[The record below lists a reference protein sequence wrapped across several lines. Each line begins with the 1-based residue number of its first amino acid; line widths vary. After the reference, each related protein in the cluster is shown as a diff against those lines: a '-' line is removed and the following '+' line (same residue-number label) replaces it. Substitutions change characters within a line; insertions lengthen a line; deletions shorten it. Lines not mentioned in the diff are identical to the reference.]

1 MDRQEPVIDLER
13 SERNAK
19 TLTDRIRLTW
29 REVRDLMTDAP
40 DDLPKEPTLGT
51 APATERAAK
60 APAADRAAAPV
71 AATVAT
77 AATAATAAN
86 EATDTLDAPAEIPD
100 VATAAAE
107 AQQPAAPAPREPE
120 PLRLT
125 DEEKE
130 AIVKRIAPQVEAA
143 VRSALDDPAEEW
155 PEWRQPQGA
164 HDAYALGAKVSHNGK
179 HWTSDV
185 AANVWEPGVY
195 GWTEVA

>member
-29 REVRDLMTDAP
+29 REVRDLMTDTP

-51 APATERAAK
+51 T
-60 APAADRAAAPV
+60 ADHANVPN
-71 AATVAT
+71 AT
-77 AATAATAAN
+77 AATT
-86 EATDTLDAPAEIPD
+86 EAKAEALETIRPAAPAEAPD
-100 VATAAAE
+100 AATSVAEPVAAV
-107 AQQPAAPAPREPE
+107 APAPREPE

-143 VRSALDDPAEEW
+143 VRSALRDTLDMVLAN
-155 PEWRQPQGA
+155 
-164 HDAYALGAKVSHNGK
+164 ALTRVKSDMDRSLGNLIAQAVAQELRRLDVS
-179 HWTSDV
+179 DIV
-185 AANVWEPGVY
+185 RR
-195 GWTEVA
+195 

>member
-51 APATERAAK
+51 APAAERASK
-60 APAADRAAAPV
+60 TPAADRAAAPV

-77 AATAATAAN
+77 SATAAN
-86 EATDTLDAPAEIPD
+86 EAADALDAVAAPAETSD
-100 VATAAAE
+100 VATAAATVAE
-107 AQQPAAPAPREPE
+107 APQPVAPAPREPE

-125 DEEKE
+125 VEEKE

-143 VRSALDDPAEEW
+143 VRSALRDTLDMVLAN
-155 PEWRQPQGA
+155 
-164 HDAYALGAKVSHNGK
+164 ALTRVKSDMDRSLGNLIAQAVAQELRRLDVS
-179 HWTSDV
+179 DIV
-185 AANVWEPGVY
+185 RR
-195 GWTEVA
+195 

>member
-1 MDRQEPVIDLER
+1 MADLAVFAGRR
-13 SERNAK
+13 SRG
-19 TLTDRIRLTW
+19 RR
-29 REVRDLMTDAP
+29 RELV
-40 DDLPKEPTLGT
+40 
-51 APATERAAK
+51 
-60 APAADRAAAPV
+60 ADRAAAPV

-143 VRSALDDPAEEW
+143 VRSALRDTLDMVLAN
-155 PEWRQPQGA
+155 
-164 HDAYALGAKVSHNGK
+164 ALTRVKSDMDRSLGNLIAQAVAQELRRLDVS
-179 HWTSDV
+179 DIV
-185 AANVWEPGVY
+185 RR
-195 GWTEVA
+195 

>member
-51 APATERAAK
+51 VPATERAAK
-60 APAADRAAAPV
+60 TPETDRADAPI
-71 AATVAT
+71 AATVAISAT
-77 AATAATAAN
+77 APAAATEAPDAPVETPDAATPVAA
-86 EATDTLDAPAEIPD
+86 
-100 VATAAAE
+100 V
-107 AQQPAAPAPREPE
+107 APAPREPE
-120 PLRLT
+120 PLHLT

-143 VRSALDDPAEEW
+143 VRSALRDTLDMVLAN
-155 PEWRQPQGA
+155 
-164 HDAYALGAKVSHNGK
+164 ALTRVKSDMDRSLGNLIAQAVAQELRRLDVS
-179 HWTSDV
+179 DIV
-185 AANVWEPGVY
+185 RR
-195 GWTEVA
+195 

>member
-29 REVRDLMTDAP
+29 REVRDLMTDAT

-51 APATERAAK
+51 APAAERAAK
-60 APAADRAAAPV
+60 ASAADRAVSPV
-71 AATVAT
+71 ATAAATVAT
-77 AATAATAAN
+77 AATAAN
-86 EATDTLDAPAEIPD
+86 EAADALDTLDAPAETPD
-100 VATAAAE
+100 VATAAA
-107 AQQPAAPAPREPE
+107 AAPQPVAPAPREPE

-143 VRSALDDPAEEW
+143 VRSALRDTLDMVLAN
-155 PEWRQPQGA
+155 
-164 HDAYALGAKVSHNGK
+164 ALTRVKSDMDRSLGNLIAQAVAQELRRLDVS
-179 HWTSDV
+179 DIV
-185 AANVWEPGVY
+185 RR
-195 GWTEVA
+195 

>member
-51 APATERAAK
+51 T
-60 APAADRAAAPV
+60 ADHANVPN
-71 AATVAT
+71 AT
-77 AATAATAAN
+77 AATT
-86 EATDTLDAPAEIPD
+86 EAK
-100 VATAAAE
+100 E
-107 AQQPAAPAPREPE
+107 ALETIRPAAPAEALDAAASATEPVAAVAPAPRKPE

-143 VRSALDDPAEEW
+143 VRSALRDTLDMVLAN
-155 PEWRQPQGA
+155 
-164 HDAYALGAKVSHNGK
+164 ALTRVKSDMDRSLGNLIAQAVAQELRRLDVS
-179 HWTSDV
+179 DIV
-185 AANVWEPGVY
+185 RR
-195 GWTEVA
+195 

>member
-60 APAADRAAAPV
+60 TPETDRADAPV
-71 AATVAT
+71 AATVA
-77 AATAATAAN
+77 ASATAPAAAN
-86 EATDTLDAPAEIPD
+86 EAPEAPAATPD
-100 VATAAAE
+100 VATVGE
-107 AQQPAAPAPREPE
+107 ALQPVAPREPE

-143 VRSALDDPAEEW
+143 VRSALRDTLDMVLAN
-155 PEWRQPQGA
+155 
-164 HDAYALGAKVSHNGK
+164 ALTRVKSDMDRSLGNLIAQAVAQELRRLDVS
-179 HWTSDV
+179 DIV
-185 AANVWEPGVY
+185 RR
-195 GWTEVA
+195 

>member
-40 DDLPKEPTLGT
+40 DDLPKEPTLGR
-51 APATERAAK
+51 APAAERAAK
-60 APAADRAAAPV
+60 TPAADRAAAPV

-77 AATAATAAN
+77 AVTAATAAN
-86 EATDTLDAPAEIPD
+86 EAADALDTLDAPAETPD
-100 VATAAAE
+100 VATAAA
-107 AQQPAAPAPREPE
+107 AAPQPVAPAPREPE

-143 VRSALDDPAEEW
+143 VRSALRDTLDMVLAN
-155 PEWRQPQGA
+155 
-164 HDAYALGAKVSHNGK
+164 ALTRVKSDMDRSLGNLIAQAVAQELRRLDVS
-179 HWTSDV
+179 DIV
-185 AANVWEPGVY
+185 RR
-195 GWTEVA
+195 

>member
-51 APATERAAK
+51 T
-60 APAADRAAAPV
+60 ADHANVPN
-71 AATVAT
+71 AT
-77 AATAATAAN
+77 AATTEAKEDAATSATEPVAA
-86 EATDTLDAPAEIPD
+86 
-100 VATAAAE
+100 V
-107 AQQPAAPAPREPE
+107 APAPREPE

-143 VRSALDDPAEEW
+143 VRSALRDTLDMVLAN
-155 PEWRQPQGA
+155 
-164 HDAYALGAKVSHNGK
+164 ALTRVKSDMDRSLGNLIAQAVAQELRRLDVS
-179 HWTSDV
+179 DIV
-185 AANVWEPGVY
+185 RR
-195 GWTEVA
+195 

>member
-29 REVRDLMTDAP
+29 REVRDLMTDAT

-51 APATERAAK
+51 APAAERAAK
-60 APAADRAAAPV
+60 ASAADRAAAPV

-77 AATAATAAN
+77 AVTSATAAN
-86 EATDTLDAPAEIPD
+86 EATDTLDAPAETPE
-100 VATAAAE
+100 VATAAVAE
-107 AQQPAAPAPREPE
+107 PVAAPAPREPE

-143 VRSALDDPAEEW
+143 VRSALRDTLDMVLAN
-155 PEWRQPQGA
+155 
-164 HDAYALGAKVSHNGK
+164 ALTRVKSDMDRSLGNLIAQAVAQELRRLDVS
-179 HWTSDV
+179 DIV
-185 AANVWEPGVY
+185 RR
-195 GWTEVA
+195 

>member
-51 APATERAAK
+51 APAAERASK
-60 APAADRAAAPV
+60 TPAADRAVAPV
-71 AATVAT
+71 ATAAATVAT
-77 AATAATAAN
+77 AATAAN
-86 EATDTLDAPAEIPD
+86 EAADALDAVAAPAETSD
-100 VATAAAE
+100 VATAAATVAE
-107 AQQPAAPAPREPE
+107 APQPVAPAPREPE

-143 VRSALDDPAEEW
+143 VRSALRDTLDMVLAN
-155 PEWRQPQGA
+155 
-164 HDAYALGAKVSHNGK
+164 ALTRVKSDMDRSLGNLIAQAVAQELRRLDVS
-179 HWTSDV
+179 DIV
-185 AANVWEPGVY
+185 RR
-195 GWTEVA
+195 

>member
-29 REVRDLMTDAP
+29 REVRDLMTDAT

-51 APATERAAK
+51 APAAERAAK
-60 APAADRAAAPV
+60 ASAADRAVAPV
-71 AATVAT
+71 ATAAATVAT
-77 AATAATAAN
+77 AATAAN
-86 EATDTLDAPAEIPD
+86 EAADALDTLDAPAETPD
-100 VATAAAE
+100 VATAAA
-107 AQQPAAPAPREPE
+107 AAPQPVAPAPREPE

-143 VRSALDDPAEEW
+143 VRSALRDTLDMVLAN
-155 PEWRQPQGA
+155 
-164 HDAYALGAKVSHNGK
+164 ALTRVKSDMDRSLGNLIAQAVAQELRRLDVS
-179 HWTSDV
+179 DIV
-185 AANVWEPGVY
+185 RR
-195 GWTEVA
+195 

>member
-51 APATERAAK
+51 APAAERASK
-60 APAADRAAAPV
+60 TPAADRAAAPV

-77 AATAATAAN
+77 AVTSATAAN

-143 VRSALDDPAEEW
+143 VRSALRDTLDMVLAN
-155 PEWRQPQGA
+155 
-164 HDAYALGAKVSHNGK
+164 ALTRVKSDMDRSLGNLIAQAVAQELRRLDVS
-179 HWTSDV
+179 DIV
-185 AANVWEPGVY
+185 RR
-195 GWTEVA
+195 

>member
-40 DDLPKEPTLGT
+40 DDLPKEPTLGR
-51 APATERAAK
+51 APAAERAAK
-60 APAADRAAAPV
+60 TPAADRAAAPV

-77 AATAATAAN
+77 AVTSATAAN

-143 VRSALDDPAEEW
+143 VRSALRDTLDMVLAN
-155 PEWRQPQGA
+155 
-164 HDAYALGAKVSHNGK
+164 ALTRVKSDMDRSLGNLIAQAVAQELRRLDVS
-179 HWTSDV
+179 DIV
-185 AANVWEPGVY
+185 RR
-195 GWTEVA
+195 

>member
-86 EATDTLDAPAEIPD
+86 EAADALKALDVPAETSD
-100 VATAAAE
+100 VATAAAATE
-107 AQQPAAPAPREPE
+107 PVAAVAPAPREPE

-143 VRSALDDPAEEW
+143 VRSALRDTLDMVLAN
-155 PEWRQPQGA
+155 
-164 HDAYALGAKVSHNGK
+164 ALTRVKSDMDRSLGNLIAQAVAQELRRLDVS
-179 HWTSDV
+179 DIV
-185 AANVWEPGVY
+185 RR
-195 GWTEVA
+195 